1 MSKTKNCKSCNAEIA
16 TSAKVCPSCGAKNK
30 KSIFKKW
37 WFWLI
42 IAVVL
47 VGIIAVNGNS
57 GNDEEKNATDNK
69 PAKQQETIEFNGNSG
84 NDEEKNATD
93 NKPAKQQETIEYTSY
108 DVTELFDALK
118 DNALKAQNTYNGQYV
133 ELTGYLG
140 TIDSNG
146 KYIGL
151 EANPDDMS
159 YLLDSVHCTIKKG
172 SGQLEQVMNLKK
184 GEKIT
189 IRGKISRVG
198 EVLGYSLDIDSIN

>member
-69 PAKQQETIEFNGNSG
+69 L
-84 NDEEKNATD
+84 
-93 NKPAKQQETIEYTSY
+93 AKQQETIEYTSY